1 MKFGF
6 GFDSMM
12 WSGSSGNAYSLATL
26 GSSGDVNSP
35 LVGDV
40 LFVETVYGSSSGT
53 LQDYTNT
60 VLTFKRNG
68 TPITLQSGATQYII
82 SQVDIGATLSVDV
95 QIAEQDGT
103 IQPTITQTLGG
114 VVGGSGW
121 SLGDLQDTFEGLYDM
136 RESAYPKLQLYDLVD
151 GIEVARVKNLLGNGQ
166 DFKPDQSGQNLKF
179 YSANAGVGGT
189 SGTQRGSLYKP
200 TSNYSSDG
208 VMFFRFYIPMGI
220 PNTAIFPLRYFG
232 ASQEY
237 WSYSANPVIYRIEVS
252 GARADFSAQPGDTV
266 VLLFRWSDT
275 AFTTLDAQANKKFE
289 VYTWSTYA
297 GAPKYVHV
305 NNASNL
311 FAGATPVYGH
321 GGTTPKFFPGLLPI
335 HVMGWR
341 PIFATDAEMNTLM
354 TELQNL

>member
-1 MKFGF
+1 MYGYGYKY
-6 GFDSMM
+6 SNQR
-12 WSGSSGNAYSLATL
+12 SGGAASPSSIEFK
-26 GSSGDVNSP
+26 SSGDINSP
-35 LVGDV
+35 VVGDV
-40 LFVETVYGSSSGT
+40 LFVEMIYQSMGES

-60 VLTFKRNG
+60 TITYKRDG
-68 TPITLQSGATQYII
+68 SPITLQSGATQYILTD
-82 SQVDIGATLSVDV
+82 SDVGSVFSV
-95 QIAEQDGT
+95 EVVVVEQDGT
-103 IQPTITQTLGG
+103 IQPAITSSNTGA
-114 VVGGSGW
+114 VTGSGW

-189 SGTQRGSLYKP
+189 SATQRGSLYKP
-200 TSNYSSDG
+200 TSDYSTEG
-208 VMFFRFYIPMGI
+208 VMFFKFYIPMGI

-275 AFTTLDAQANKKFE
+275 FFTTLDGVANRKFE

-311 FAGATPVYGH
+311 FSGATPVYGH

-341 PIFATDAEMNTLM
+341 PEFATDAEMNTLM